1 LGRSLQEII
10 IESRK
15 TTIKKMTSPEN
26 SRLDRIEALL
36 ETIAKRTD
44 SNAKSIEALSSERFD
59 AERRLDRDRARLYQ
73 SMADLASAQA
83 SFYTRLE
90 ENDRRQNEMVQI
102 LKLLTER
109 LTSNQ

>member
-1 LGRSLQEII
+1 
-10 IESRK
+10 
-15 TTIKKMTSPEN
+15 MTSSDP

-36 ETIAKRTD
+36 EAIAKRTD
-44 SNAKSIEALSSERFD
+44 SNAKSIEALSLDRFES
-59 AERRLDRDRARLYQ
+59 ERRLDRDRARLYQ

-102 LKLLTER
+102 LKLLTQK
-109 LTSNQ
+109 LNNNQE